1 MSVYSIYFSPTGG
14 TKNVADILTKEFSNC
29 TAIDL
34 CSPSKDF
41 PAHFSENDLCYIAVP
56 SFGGRVPDLAAKRL
70 KTLSGNHAFA
80 VLITVY
86 GNRAYEDTLL
96 ELSDIVTECGFS
108 PIAAVTA
115 IAEHSIMHQFAAG
128 RPDIDDIRTLTDF
141 SARIVKKIRSQADT
155 AQASRPQTVK
165 TPVSLQLPGSRPYKK
180 YGTLPFIPLVSTTCI
195 GCKKCAALCPVGA
208 IRANRPNETDADRCI
223 GCMRCISI
231 CPEKARY
238 LDPGRLSATA
248 KKMAPLFKERKECE
262 LFL

>member
-29 TAIDL
+29 IDIDL
-34 CSPSKDF
+34 CTPVQNTKTI
-41 PAHFSENDLCYIAVP
+41 FSENDLCCIAVP
-56 SFGGRVPDLAAKRL
+56 SFGGRVPATAAGRL
-70 KTLSGNHAFA
+70 KTLTGNQTSA
-80 VLITVY
+80 VLIVVY

-128 RPDIDDIRTLTDF
+128 RPDIDDIRMLTSF
-141 SARIVKKIRSQADT
+141 AERIVKKAHTAASYEKAAD
-155 AQASRPQTVK
+155 SP
-165 TPVSLQLPGSRPYKK
+165 SSCLQLPGSRPYKK
-180 YGTLPFIPLVSTTCI
+180 YGTLPFVPLVNNHCT
-195 GCKKCAALCPVGA
+195 GCKKCAALCPTGA
-208 IRANRPNETDADRCI
+208 ICADHPDETDAALCI

-231 CPEKARY
+231 CPQNARY
-238 LDPGRLSATA
+238 LEPGRLKATSE
-248 KKMAPLFKERKECE
+248 KMAPLFKERKECA